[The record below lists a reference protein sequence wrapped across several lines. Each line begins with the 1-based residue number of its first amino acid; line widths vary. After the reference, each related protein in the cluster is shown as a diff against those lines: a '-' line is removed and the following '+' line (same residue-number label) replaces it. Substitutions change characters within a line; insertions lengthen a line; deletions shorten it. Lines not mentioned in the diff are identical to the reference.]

1 MEVFVVKNY
10 FYDSLAT
17 GFGNVIHTVHG
28 SVGVAIFSDKEGSKV
43 QPVAYDAPIT
53 LIDEMSDEEKQK
65 HVVFNKI
72 YDISDVNFSEE
83 MTVYQKLHFIISDI
97 EKTLY

>member
-1 MEVFVVKNY
+1 MENY

-28 SVGVAIFSDKEGSKV
+28 LVGIAIFSNEEGTKV
-43 QPVAYDAPIT
+43 QPVAYDVPTAFVNQ
-53 LIDEMSDEEKQK
+53 MSEEEKQQ
-65 HVVFNKI
+65 HTVFNKI

-83 MTVYQKLHFIISDI
+83 LTVFKKLHFIISDI